1 MKLIAAYTDLLIMLL
16 YFWDSLIGEIT
27 MTRLQRDSY
36 KEVIKHNIS
45 NTTDCIGN
53 VRKYL
58 MLVHALSGCNT
69 TSTVYQQ
76 GKMPILKL
84 LEKVKAAME
93 ETDVFLQKHRTLE
106 IVCDAGIGIFVIL
119 YRGKDSDSLTDL
131 RYLNYM
137 KMASSSRTIRP
148 DNFPPA
154 EQAPY
159 VSCIIGIFPSS
170 RLEHTHGKYL
180 GSKRLGV
187 EVRRCLFGASY
198 DR

>member
-1 MKLIAAYTDLLIMLL
+1 
-16 YFWDSLIGEIT
+16 